1 VVRWQRA
8 GVTALIVT
16 VLGAAGAPAALAH
29 DGDDPGVHKR
39 KVDAKVRTL
48 HQQVN
53 ASATQVASASSA
65 LATANAQLPHARA
78 ALGAA
83 RGAQAAAQAAA
94 AAASAKVTATAM
106 ETLRVARVYD
116 NISAD
121 LLGHRAAAG
130 ALARQAYE
138 GGDMARLGMVLGAR
152 SPEDFTSGLAY
163 LQAVS
168 RSERRT
174 LQTLD
179 GYQRELALREANLE
193 ALKITATAAQHD
205 AADAATRTVASTAAA
220 AAASRAVDALV
231 AQRTQALSDA
241 QKLKAALE
249 AEFAEEKAES
259 DRLAKLIA
267 ARAAAARRA
276 LGQGHIPFS
285 LGDGLLSFPVNGPIT
300 SPFGMRYH
308 PILHRWK
315 LHTGTDFGVPTGTAV
330 HAALDGVV
338 LQAYYN
344 RAYGYRVIVDHGL
357 VNGVYLVTTYNHMS
371 RWIVHQGQ
379 HLKRGQVLGYSGA
392 TGWATGPHL
401 HFEVLVDGKF
411 TNPMRWLH

>member
-1 VVRWQRA
+1 MRWQQA
-8 GVTALIVT
+8 GVTALVVAI
-16 VLGAAGAPAALAH
+16 LGATGTPAAMAS
-29 DGDDPGVHKR
+29 GDPGARKR
-39 KVDAKVRTL
+39 KVDAKVHNLRS
-48 HQQVN
+48 QVS
-53 ASATQVASASSA
+53 ASATQVASASTA

-78 ALGAA
+78 ALSAA
-83 RGAQAAAQAAA
+83 RTAQLAAQNAVAAAN
-94 AAASAKVTATAM
+94 AKVSATAM

-116 NISAD
+116 NISGD
-121 LLGHRAAAG
+121 LMGHRAAAG
-130 ALARQAYE
+130 ALARQAYM
-138 GGDMARLGMVLGAR
+138 GGDLARLGLVFGAQT
-152 SPEDFTSGLAY
+152 PEQFTSRLAY
-163 LQAVS
+163 LQTVG
-168 RSERRT
+168 RSEGRT
-174 LQTLD
+174 LAVLD
-179 GYQRELALREANLE
+179 AYQRDLAMREAKLE
-193 ALKITATAAQHD
+193 ALKVEAADDQHD
-205 AADAATRTVASTAAA
+205 AADAATRSGQAAATAAA
-220 AAASRAVDALV
+220 ASTAVDQLV
-231 AQRTQALSDA
+231 AARTHALNDA

-259 DRLAKLIA
+259 DRLATIIA
-267 ARAAAARRA
+267 QRAAAARRA
-276 LGQGHIPFS
+276 LHGHVPLN
-285 LGDGLLSFPVNGPIT
+285 LGDGILSFPVVGPIT

-330 HAALDGVV
+330 HTALDGVV

-371 RWIVHQGQ
+371 RWVVHQGQ

>member
-1 VVRWQRA
+1 V
-8 GVTALIVT
+8 
-16 VLGAAGAPAALAH
+16 AA
-29 DGDDPGVHKR
+29 
-39 KVDAKVRTL
+39 T
-48 HQQVN
+48 
-53 ASATQVASASSA
+53 T
-65 LATANAQLPHARA
+65 
-78 ALGAA
+78 
-83 RGAQAAAQAAA
+83 AA
-94 AAASAKVTATAM
+94 AAAS
-106 ETLRVARVYD
+106 D
-116 NISAD
+116 
-121 LLGHRAAAG
+121 
-130 ALARQAYE
+130 
-138 GGDMARLGMVLGAR
+138 
-152 SPEDFTSGLAY
+152 
-163 LQAVS
+163 AV
-168 RSERRT
+168 
-174 LQTLD
+174 
-179 GYQRELALREANLE
+179 N
-193 ALKITATAAQHD
+193 
-205 AADAATRTVASTAAA
+205 
-220 AAASRAVDALV
+220 ALV
-231 AQRTQALSDA
+231 AQRTRALSDA

-259 DRLAKLIA
+259 DRLARIIA

-276 LGQGHIPFS
+276 LKGGRLPV
-285 LGDGLLSFPVNGPIT
+285 GDGILSFPVIGPIT

-371 RWIVHQGQ
+371 RWIVHKGQ

-411 TNPMRWLH
+411 VNPMSWLH

>member
-1 VVRWQRA
+1 MGWQRA
-8 GVTALIVT
+8 GATALIVAM
-16 VLGAAGAPAALAH
+16 LGAAGTPAAFAH
-29 DGDDPGVHKR
+29 DGGDPKARKR
-39 KVDAKVRTL
+39 KVDAKVHVL
-48 HQQVN
+48 HQQVD
-53 ASATQVASASSA
+53 ASATKVASASAA

-78 ALGAA
+78 ALTAA
-83 RGAQAAAQAAA
+83 RSAQAAAQSAAA
-94 AAASAKVTATAM
+94 AATARVTATAM

-163 LQAVS
+163 LQTVS

-179 GYQRELALREANLE
+179 GYQRELAMREAKLA
-193 ALKITATAAQHD
+193 ALKIAATTAQHD
-205 AADAATRTVASTAAA
+205 AADAATRSVAATTAAA
-220 AAASRAVDALV
+220 AASDAVDALV
-231 AQRTQALSDA
+231 AQRSRALADA
-241 QKLKAALE
+241 RKLKASLE

-259 DRLAKLIA
+259 DRLARIIA

-276 LGQGHIPFS
+276 LKGGRLPI
-285 LGDGLLSFPVNGPIT
+285 GDGILSFPVIGPIT

-330 HAALDGVV
+330 HTALDGVV

-371 RWIVHQGQ
+371 RWIVHKGQ

-411 TNPMRWLH
+411 VDPMRWLR

>member
-1 VVRWQRA
+1 V
-8 GVTALIVT
+8 
-16 VLGAAGAPAALAH
+16 
-29 DGDDPGVHKR
+29 
-39 KVDAKVRTL
+39 
-48 HQQVN
+48 
-53 ASATQVASASSA
+53 
-65 LATANAQLPHARA
+65 
-78 ALGAA
+78 
-83 RGAQAAAQAAA
+83 AAQAAA
-94 AAASAKVTATAM
+94 AAATARVTATAM

-152 SPEDFTSGLAY
+152 SPEDFTSGLTY
-163 LQAVS
+163 LQTVS

-174 LQTLD
+174 LQMLD
-179 GYQRELALREANLE
+179 GYQRELALREAKLE
-193 ALKITATAAQHD
+193 ALKIAAGAAQHD
-205 AADAATRTVASTAAA
+205 AADAATRSVAATTAAA
-220 AAASRAVDALV
+220 AASDAVNALV
-231 AQRTQALSDA
+231 AQRTRALSDA

-259 DRLAKLIA
+259 DRLARIIA

-276 LGQGHIPFS
+276 LKGGRLPV
-285 LGDGLLSFPVNGPIT
+285 GDGILSFPVIGPIT

-371 RWIVHQGQ
+371 RWIVHKGQ

-411 TNPMRWLH
+411 VNPMSWLH

>member
-1 VVRWQRA
+1 
-8 GVTALIVT
+8 VTALIMA
-16 VLGAAGAPAALAH
+16 VLGATGAPAALAH
-29 DGDDPGVHKR
+29 DGGDPGARKR
-39 KVDAKVRTL
+39 KVDSKVHTL

-53 ASATQVASASSA
+53 DSATKVASASTA

-78 ALGAA
+78 ALTSA
-83 RGAQAAAQAAA
+83 RGAQVAAQSAAA
-94 AAASAKVTATAM
+94 AATARVTATAM

-121 LLGHRAAAG
+121 LLGHRDAAG

-163 LQAVS
+163 VQAVS
-168 RSERRT
+168 RSERLI

-179 GYQRELALREANLE
+179 GYQRELAMREAKLA
-193 ALKITATAAQHD
+193 ALKIAAGSAQHD
-205 AADAATRTVASTAAA
+205 AADAAIRSVAATTTAAA
-220 AAASRAVDALV
+220 ASDAVDALV

-249 AEFAEEKAES
+249 AEFAEERAES
-259 DRLAKLIA
+259 DRLARIIA

-276 LGQGHIPFS
+276 LKGGRLP
-285 LGDGLLSFPVNGPIT
+285 LGDGILSFPVIGPIT

-330 HAALDGVV
+330 HTAMDGVV

-344 RAYGYRVIVDHGL
+344 RAYGYRVIVDHGF

-371 RWIVHQGQ
+371 RWIVHKGQ
-379 HLKRGQVLGYSGA
+379 HLRRGQVLGYSGA